1 MTKRKVSTKRRGT
14 KDQPV
19 DAEIKRAAK
28 RAGID
33 PATGLAPEEAAA
45 VDRLEKMGLPV
56 SAYGLAIVKGLRK
69 RGATSDEVVR
79 TLRREA
85 AELQSA
91 AEQITP
97 EPETRDAMLRDAL
110 DVIEAARAI
119 FEHQGNDA
127 DLLGEA
133 LRSAQDDLEL
143 FEQASSSAPAEMAY
157 LRAQYRIELALK
169 LDAFRKK
176 HPTWKP
182 AKALA
187 DEPEA
192 ERAAEVAS

>member
-127 DLLGEA
+127 
-133 LRSAQDDLEL
+133 R
-143 FEQASSSAPAEMAY
+143 P
-157 LRAQYRIELALK
+157 
-169 LDAFRKK
+169 
-176 HPTWKP
+176 
-182 AKALA
+182 
-187 DEPEA
+187 
-192 ERAAEVAS
+192 